1 MAVYSSMQELVGNT
15 PIVKL
20 DNLNVPN
27 TVQLFAKLELYNRQ
41 EASRIGRTIYDC

>member
-1 MAVYSSMQELVGNT
+1 MAIYSSMQELVGNT

-20 DNLNVPN
+20 KNLSLPG

-41 EASRIGRTIYDC
+41 EASRIESDSI